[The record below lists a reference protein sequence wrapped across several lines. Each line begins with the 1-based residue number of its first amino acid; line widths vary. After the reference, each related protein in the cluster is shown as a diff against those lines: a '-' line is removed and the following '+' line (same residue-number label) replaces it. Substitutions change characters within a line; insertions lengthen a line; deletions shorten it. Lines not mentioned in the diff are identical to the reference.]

1 MAKSK
6 SQLKKEEVMIEENVA
21 LNGTD
26 TEPEVVEAVKV
37 ITGVVGNCSML
48 YIRKKAV
55 KTSKPEDVVC
65 IVNAGAK
72 LLIDEDKS
80 NKNWYKV
87 TTEDGK
93 EGFCMKEYVTVQ

>member
-6 SQLKKEEVMIEENVA
+6 SQLKREEAMVEETVA
-21 LNGTD
+21 EET
-26 TEPEVVEAVKV
+26 PEVVEAVKV
-37 ITGVVGNCSML
+37 VLGVVANCSRL
-48 YIRKKAV
+48 NIRKKAV
-55 KTSKPEDVVC
+55 KTNKPEDVVC

-72 LLIDEDKS
+72 LTIDEDKS

-93 EGFCMKEYVTVQ
+93 EGFCMKEFVTIK